1 VQANKNVVNYR
12 KLFRLQS
19 VNFVYLFLL
28 HTFCEDILDKGN
40 DNKRTAENKVL
51 I

>member
-1 VQANKNVVNYR
+1 
-12 KLFRLQS
+12 L

-40 DNKRTAENKVL
+40 DNKRTAEDKVL